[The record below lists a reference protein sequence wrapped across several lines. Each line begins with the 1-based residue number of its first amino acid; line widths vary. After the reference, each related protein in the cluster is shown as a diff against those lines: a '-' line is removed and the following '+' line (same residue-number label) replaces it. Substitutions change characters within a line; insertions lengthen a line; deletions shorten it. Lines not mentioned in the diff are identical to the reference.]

1 MLLFS
6 FKEGARKWL
15 FLFLSQPVCEESSS
29 SDTPRLC
36 LGPPSQ
42 WFPWMFRGEALGL
55 GGQGTQ
61 RLPLGDKTERQRKAQ
76 GHLPTRNKASLGFR
90 ETGSEW
96 TVRAPCHFWEPA
108 GHPPWLG
115 AGA

>member
-6 FKEGARKWL
+6 FKEGAKKWL

-42 WFPWMFRGEALGL
+42 WFPWMFRGEALWAGRAGNTEIASWGQNREAEEGPRTPPHQEQGVFGL
-55 GGQGTQ
+55 Q
-61 RLPLGDKTERQRKAQ
+61 RDR
-76 GHLPTRNKASLGFR
+76 
-90 ETGSEW
+90 
-96 TVRAPCHFWEPA
+96 VR
-108 GHPPWLG
+108 LDS
-115 AGA
+115 